1 MARKKKVSEEQY
13 EVELTKQTAGQD
25 DITTKD
31 VDAQDT
37 ATAMQQAKQGDANQ
51 YDQVIVK
58 KKATRGGPATA
69 PVSATPAR
77 AVSATTVESKGKRKP
92 AKKKVA
98 KKKVATKKRASSKP
112 LTDPNSFELTEGYK
126 NTRFDYKYAIVLPV
140 GYKSFMEKM
149 SGKTPGIVI
158 VERMGR
164 VQTQVHSPEAM
175 DSLIQSLIKSAKGR
189 IVENKDKARV
199 IIKGIMGSVKR

>member
-1 MARKKKVSEEQY
+1 
-13 EVELTKQTAGQD
+13 
-25 DITTKD
+25 
-31 VDAQDT
+31 
-37 ATAMQQAKQGDANQ
+37 
-51 YDQVIVK
+51 
-58 KKATRGGPATA
+58 
-69 PVSATPAR
+69 
-77 AVSATTVESKGKRKP
+77 
-92 AKKKVA
+92 
-98 KKKVATKKRASSKP
+98 
-112 LTDPNSFELTEGYK
+112 
-126 NTRFDYKYAIVLPV
+126 
-140 GYKSFMEKM
+140 MEKM